1 MNGFYDTNA
10 EKFLQDTQNVDM
22 SSLRDRFLAA
32 VPKTYTGSARILDAG
47 TGSGRDARSFHL
59 AGYQTEA
66 FDSSPSMVRAATA
79 FSDLRV
85 RQMRFEDF
93 EWEHP
98 FEGIWACASLLHVA
112 RGDLSEVMRRLADHL
127 VSAGALY
134 ASFKIGDGERQ
145 EAARHFTDM
154 TEESFAALLDECPSL
169 RQVETWR
176 TEDRRPDRKDD
187 LWLNAL
193 MRKN

>member
-1 MNGFYDTNA
+1 MNDFYDTNV
-10 EKFLQDTQNVDM
+10 EKFLQDTQHVDM
-22 SSLRDRFLAA
+22 WSLRDRFLAA

-47 TGSGRDARSFHL
+47 TGSGRDARAFHL
-59 AGYQTEA
+59 AGYQAEA
-66 FDSSPSMVRAATA
+66 FDASPSMVRAATA
-79 FSDLRV
+79 FSGV
-85 RQMRFEDF
+85 PARQMFFEDL

-112 RGDLSEVMRRLADHL
+112 RGDLPDVMRRLADHL

-134 ASFKIGDGERQ
+134 ASFKIGDGDRQ
-145 EAARHFTDM
+145 EAARQFTDM

-169 RQVETWR
+169 RQVEIWR
-176 TEDRRPDRKDD
+176 TEDRGPNRKDD

-193 MRKN
+193 MRKA